1 MTLLLQA
8 LAGEL
13 VNVLREARQVVPDAL
28 LKFGT
33 HVKKKV
39 YISILFDTFFFFF
52 IRFAVY
58 PLAWH
63 ICLEMFCK
71 HAWSSVFCSELVYTV
86 LHCIAGVQA
95 VWSSLQR
102 NFG

>member
-1 MTLLLQA
+1 MTLLFQA

-39 YISILFDTFFFFF
+39 YGSILFVTFFFSFD
-52 IRFAVY
+52 
-58 PLAWH
+58 L
-63 ICLEMFCK
+63 L
-71 HAWSSVFCSELVYTV
+71 
-86 LHCIAGVQA
+86 CIQLLGTY
-95 VWSSLQR
+95 VWKCCASMLGHLFSAL
-102 NFG
+102 N

>member
-1 MTLLLQA
+1 MTLLFQA

-39 YISILFDTFFFFF
+39 HISILFDIFFF

-58 PLAWH
+58 PLARH
-63 ICLEMFCK
+63 ICLEMLCK
-71 HAWSSVFCSELVYTV
+71 HAWSSVFCTE
-86 LHCIAGVQA
+86 
-95 VWSSLQR
+95 
-102 NFG
+102 

>member
-1 MTLLLQA
+1 MTLLFQA

-39 YISILFDTFFFFF
+39 YSSILFVVFFFFSF
-52 IRFAVY
+52 DLLLIHLLGTY
-58 PLAWH
+58 
-63 ICLEMFCK
+63 
-71 HAWSSVFCSELVYTV
+71 
-86 LHCIAGVQA
+86 
-95 VWSSLQR
+95 VWKCCASKLSHLFSAL
-102 NFG
+102 N